1 MSRWRMRAIELI
13 TGLAIVGKRYP
24 AVIPY
29 KAGKTKISSPEK
41 KYFRRTTPEKHG
53 ISSKRIYDMLSEL
66 EAERGANIHNLMV
79 IKDGEVIAECSHP
92 GYDVNTFHLS
102 HSMSKT
108 VTGMAIGFLCDEGLI
123 TTDTKLVNIFP
134 EYTPADKK
142 FRDITVKH
150 LLNMSTGINFSEAGS
165 VTESEWTEAFFS
177 AKVDFA
183 PGSMFAYNSMNSY
196 ILGKIVTRI
205 SGMSLMEFL
214 KERLFDPLKIENVFW
229 EIGPEGIEKGGW
241 GLYLSLE
248 SWAKLGVMMLNGGRF
263 ENNQILPQEWVKE
276 STEKQNTVPESAG
289 AFNYGYQIWVGRNG
303 KEFLFNGMLGQ
314 NVWVYPDKNLVVV
327 INSENN
333 ELFQKSPSLAV
344 IEKYLGSN
352 SDIADTNTDYS
363 FSWFAKLKDKERR
376 FFESRHWIR
385 PKTALKGLTYK
396 LGLRNKTPYD
406 KAWDKILGTYKFARN
421 NHGILPF
428 FVRAMQN
435 NYMGGIDSFK
445 FEREKER
452 LYFTSKEGGI
462 EYRFEVGLYDFKY
475 TVLNF
480 NGEKYIVAA
489 MGEATENEDRIP
501 VYKLEILFPEMP
513 NSRKIKFS
521 FGTEGQLIV
530 KMKEVPDE
538 NLAAPLVDAI
548 YTTNPKLAFAVTML
562 EKRLGDKFINKK
574 LESLFSPI
582 LIGANTDSPNYY
594 TIIDAE
600 RLKAD
605 EASKATS
612 AIASL
617 LLKFTGESKVEKSD

>member
-1 MSRWRMRAIELI
+1 MSKWRMRAIELI
-13 TGLAIVGKRYP
+13 TGLAIIGKRYP

-29 KAGKTKISSPEK
+29 KPGKTKISSTEK
-41 KYFRRTTPEKHG
+41 KYFRRSTPEKHG
-53 ISSKRIYDMLSEL
+53 ISSKRLYDMLSAL
-66 EAERGANIHNLMV
+66 EAEKGANIHNLMV
-79 IKDGEVIAECSHP
+79 IQDGEVIAECSHP
-92 GYDVNTFHLS
+92 GYGINIAHLS

-108 VTGMAIGFLCDEGLI
+108 VTGMAIGFLCDEGLL

-150 LLNMSTGINFSEAGS
+150 LLNMSTGVNFSEAGS
-165 VTESEWTEAFFS
+165 VTESDWTAAFFS
-177 AKVDFA
+177 AKVDFI

-214 KERLFDPLKIENVFW
+214 NERLFAPLEIENSFW

-241 GLYLSLE
+241 GLYLSAE

-263 ENNQILPQEWVKE
+263 ENRQILPESWVRE
-276 STEKQNTVPESAG
+276 STKKQNSVPESAG

-314 NVWVYPDKNLVVV
+314 NVWVYPEKNIVVV

-344 IEKYLGSN
+344 IEKYLGDG
-352 SDIADTNTDYS
+352 SDALQTNQDYS
-363 FSWFAKLKDKERR
+363 FPWFAKLKEKERK
-376 FFESRHWIR
+376 FFENRHWIR
-385 PKTALKGLTYK
+385 PKTPLKGITYR
-396 LGLRNKTPYD
+396 LGLRNATPYD
-406 KAWDKILGTYKFARN
+406 KAWDAILGTYKFARN

-435 NYMGGIDSFK
+435 NYSGGIDSFK
-445 FEREKER
+445 FEREREH
-452 LYFTSKEGGI
+452 LFFTSKEGGI
-462 EYRFEVGLYDFKY
+462 EYRFEVGLYDFKQ

-489 MGEATENEDRIP
+489 MAEATENEDRVPI
-501 VYKLEILFPEMP
+501 YKLEVLFPEMP
-513 NSRKIKFS
+513 NSRKIKFT
-521 FGTEGQLIV
+521 FGPDGQLVV

-548 YTTNPKLAFAVTML
+548 YTTNPKLAFAVSML

-574 LESLFSPI
+574 LENLFSPV
-582 LIGANTDSPNYY
+582 LIGANTESANYY
-594 TIIDAE
+594 RIIDAE
-600 RLKAD
+600 RAKVD
-605 EASKATS
+605 EASKTTNT
-612 AIASL
+612 IASL
-617 LLKFTGESKVEKSD
+617 LLKFTGESKTEKSE